1 MTVHTE
7 RTLDRAAI
15 AAIIKAGGP
24 AQLVS
29 CVLDEADLSR
39 LDLSGWS
46 FDKCSL
52 KRTNLTGSNLE
63 FTVWTASRG
72 AFADFRAA
80 ELTEAKLQSCD
91 FNNASFRAA
100 TLSSALI
107 CSCKMTGADYTDAK
121 ALEVTFKETLLID
134 AKLPSVS
141 FRKLTLNRLDFS
153 RADLQKADFRDAVL
167 DNCSLREANVSD
179 AKFQGADL
187 RTTDLGGLKLHD
199 ARAFRGAVISREQAG
214 LLLADLGLTVR

>member
-1 MTVHTE
+1 LTIHTE
-7 RTLDRAAI
+7 QTLDRAAI
-15 AAIIKAGGP
+15 AAIIKAGAP

-29 CVLDEADLSR
+29 CELDEADLSR
-39 LDLSGWS
+39 LDFTGWS
-46 FDKCSL
+46 FDKCSF
-52 KRTNLTGSNLE
+52 KRTNLTGATLE
-63 FTVWTASRG
+63 STVWTGCRG

-80 ELTEAKLQSCD
+80 DLAEAKLQSCD

-107 CSCKMTGADYTDAK
+107 RSCKMTGADFTDAK
-121 ALEVTFKETLLID
+121 ALEVTFEETLLID

-153 RADLQKADFRDAVL
+153 RADLRKADFRDAVL

-179 AKFQGADL
+179 A
-187 RTTDLGGLKLHD
+187 
-199 ARAFRGAVISREQAG
+199 RAFRGAVISREQAG
-214 LLLADLGLTVR
+214 LLLAELGLTVR